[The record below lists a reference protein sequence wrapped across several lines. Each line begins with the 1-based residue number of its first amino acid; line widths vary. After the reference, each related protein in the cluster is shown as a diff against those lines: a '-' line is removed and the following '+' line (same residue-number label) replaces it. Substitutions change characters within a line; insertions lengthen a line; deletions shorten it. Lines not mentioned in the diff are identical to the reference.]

1 MLLVLLMLSC
11 TPEQKSIEYGSDRC
25 EFCKMTVV
33 DRQHAAEVVTSK
45 GKVYVFDAIECMVN
59 YIDKRE
65 DSNYAFLLVN
75 NYEKPGELMDAKTS
89 HFLISKAIPSPMG
102 AYLSAFE
109 NKVNARKMQ
118 LKKSGNLYDWKGVQ
132 EKITGTPISKN

>member
-1 MLLVLLMLSC
+1 MLSC
-11 TPEQKSIEYGSDRC
+11 TPEQKPIEYGSDRC

-59 YIDKRE
+59 YIDKN
-65 DSNYAFLLVN
+65 DDTNYAFLLVN
-75 NYEKPGELMDAKTS
+75 DFENPSVLMDAQSS

-109 NKVNARKMQ
+109 YEGNASKMQ
-118 LKKSGNLYDWKGVQ
+118 VAKGGNLYDWKGVQ